1 MIIIYQERKVA
12 ALEAVAYRFT
22 INAFVSNMTLSIEIE
37 NVVTVFRVFSLLRS
51 LNCRKPNGQ
60 KNSVSHAKTLEN
72 KLP

>member
-12 ALEAVAYRFT
+12 VEAVAYRFT